1 MLNWSKYKLETI
13 FRLGALFYFC
23 LRFIDYNI
31 FLNLVLLM
39 IVIYS
44 VIEWE
49 QKANII
55 SMEIPK
61 NQRFSTYEMLGSH

>member
-1 MLNWSKYKLETI
+1 
-13 FRLGALFYFC
+13 
-23 LRFIDYNI
+23 
-31 FLNLVLLM
+31 M

-44 VIEWE
+44 DIEWE

-55 SMEIPK
+55 SMEIPI